1 MKVKPLRIKN
11 ATEQWKKK
19 AFSFYGFAITK
30 SNST

>member
-1 MKVKPLRIKN
+1 MKAKPLQIEN
-11 ATEQWKKK
+11 ATEHLKKK